1 MATTNDRVLSH
12 FLRFLNEER
21 MSARGKQIV
30 EDARGCS
37 LADFGIS
44 SVEAMELVKDSRG
57 RLRSRDLGGRGR
69 ELEQP
74 RGHDQLPRRA
84 LLTPSSGPARIETAC
99 FPPEAALRSCC
110 VSPILRRGSPRRCGM
125 GERPLI
131 G

>member
-44 SVEAMELVKDSRG
+44 SVEAMELVKDIGADFGVEISAEEVA
-57 RLRSRDLGGRGR
+57 SWNSLGDMTNY
-69 ELEQP
+69 LDA
-74 RGHDQLPRRA
+74 H
-84 LLTPSSGPARIETAC
+84 S
-99 FPPEAALRSCC
+99 
-110 VSPILRRGSPRRCGM
+110 
-125 GERPLI
+125 
-131 G
+131 